1 MKARHYD
8 VIVLGRSIGALATAA
23 LLARREQRVLVL
35 GQGVLPAGYRVLER
49 PMLRRSFT
57 LLSATSPAFRRVMQ
71 ELAQTQ
77 RFRRLTAPLDP
88 MFAVLDRA
96 SRFEVPP
103 DVDLFTREIEREF
116 REVHQPIG
124 ELYAEVSR
132 VNGLADAVFEREAVW
147 PPGSWL
153 ERLET
158 GRLAGSLPLTGPDD
172 PSGTLLDRLPHG
184 HAFRSLFTAPAVFA
198 SHLGLD
204 ESALPEFA
212 LARLHGA
219 WTRGVHSLPGGEQE
233 LEDFLVERIEA
244 HGGVVRLRSR
254 ATELVVRAGKI
265 RGVREDGDEEI
276 TGGDSVVSA
285 LTGEELAELSGG
297 EGITRKAKDEWP
309 HIARVGSRFV
319 ASIVV
324 GARGVPHPLPTESFL
339 LPAHATF
346 PAVHLSNLA
355 PEALL
360 RGAATKPSETRLLVA
375 EILLPA
381 AGGLHPLGAR
391 RAILD
396 ALGHYLPFFEEHVE
410 LVDSPHDGL
419 PIWRYEQ
426 SGKERVVREL
436 DRVHQAEASPLAEPM
451 QPRFEVRP
459 RGYLGL
465 AGEPVRG
472 PLPSSYL
479 VGPSVLPALG
489 QEGELLAAWGVVRL
503 LTRKDKNKKRLGR
516 HVWTRFENG

>member
-8 VIVLGRSIGALATAA
+8 VIVLGRSIGALFAAA
-23 LLARREQRVLVL
+23 LLARREQRVLLL
-35 GQGVLPAGYRVLER
+35 GQGTPPAGYRVLDR
-49 PMLRRSFT
+49 PLLRRSFT
-57 LLSATSPAFRRVMQ
+57 LLSATSPAFRRAMQ

-88 MFAVLDRA
+88 MFAALDRGA
-96 SRFEVPP
+96 RFEVPP

-116 REVHQPIG
+116 REVRQPVG

-158 GRLAGSLPLTGPDD
+158 GRLASSLPLTGPEDA
-172 PSGTLLDRLPHG
+172 SGTLLDRLPHG
-184 HAFRSLFTAPAVFA
+184 HAFRALFAAPAVFA

-219 WTRGVHSLPGGEQE
+219 WTRGVHTLAGGEQE

-244 HGGVVRLRSR
+244 HGGIVRLRSR

-265 RGVREDGDEEI
+265 RGVREDGDDEI
-276 TGGDSVVSA
+276 TGGDSVVTA

-297 EGITRKAKDEWP
+297 EGVTRKAKDEWP

-319 ASIVV
+319 VSVV
-324 GARGVPHPLPTESFL
+324 MGARGVPAPLPAESFL
-339 LPAHATF
+339 LPARSALPT
-346 PAVHLSNLA
+346 VHVSNLD
-355 PEALL
+355 PELL
-360 RGAATKPSETRLLVA
+360 SRSGTGKASDQRLLVA
-375 EILLPA
+375 EMLLPA

-410 LVDSPHDGL
+410 LVDSAHDGL
-419 PIWRYEQ
+419 PVWRYER

-436 DRVHQAEASPLAEPM
+436 ERVHQPEASPLAEAM

-489 QEGELLAAWGVVRL
+489 QEGELLAAWGTVRI
-503 LTRKDKNKKRLGR
+503 LTRKDKNKKRLRR